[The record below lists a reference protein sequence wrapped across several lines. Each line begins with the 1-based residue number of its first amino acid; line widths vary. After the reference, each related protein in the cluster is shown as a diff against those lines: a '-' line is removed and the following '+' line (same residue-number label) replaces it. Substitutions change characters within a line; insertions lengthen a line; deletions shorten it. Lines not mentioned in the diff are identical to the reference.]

1 MCDDLGLKYVYWSFF
16 LVKSWQLLSGHLL
29 FFTEKC
35 PDVLRTCP
43 NITLSGLLYWTLRQS
58 DASFCKVVRFLF
70 SFFIFVVNL
79 PFYFVATFFFCDE
92 FSLLFCLEYFILL
105 WLFCFVVVGVSYCN
119 IGQGQILE
127 QNKSNTKRENT

>member
-1 MCDDLGLKYVYWSFF
+1 MWWSWIEICVLIFL
-16 LVKSWQLLSGHLL
+16 LVKSWQLFSGHLL

-127 QNKSNTKRENT
+127 QNKSNIKRENT